1 MRTRKV
7 SNMEKILS
15 IIIPSYNARKFLDKG
30 IPTFLDPAVIDS
42 LDVIIVNDGS
52 TDDTAAI
59 AEKYCRM
66 FPNSIRLI
74 SQPNKGHGGALNTG
88 CAAAVGKFLRVV
100 DADDWVETQN
110 LAPFVEFLRKCESD
124 VVLTDYDTVDISNWE
139 SSPAR
144 CLLNPSAKTLPWKS

>member
-1 MRTRKV
+1 
-7 SNMEKILS
+7 MEKILS

-66 FPNSIRLI
+66 FPDSIRLI

-88 CAAAVGKFLRVV
+88 CAAAVGKYLRATSTFASSYPKCVYTSMVV
-100 DADDWVETQN
+100 ATSEC
-110 LAPFVEFLRKCESD
+110 PIRYCSD
-124 VVLTDYDTVDISNWE
+124 FGFI
-139 SSPAR
+139 PA
-144 CLLNPSAKTLPWKS
+144 LVILVQ